1 MYMRDQ
7 HRGPT
12 GFLPSAATTVQSLQL
27 GPVEVRH
34 IRAHRPTDD
43 PAAGYRDPGEDLVWA
58 FTLNGSIS
66 VFEGKSDHETPVGSM
81 SMSQVARLRAFRH
94 TPDFD
99 SISIRLARSS
109 VGLSSAA
116 VSAMTYVAFPG
127 REGLPLVL
135 LSMAREALRNHGS
148 LGDAS
153 RAGIA
158 QSLVDLT
165 SAFADDFLGRHT
177 APERQQ
183 RNLVVRADRF
193 MSLYSGNP
201 GIGPEAVAE
210 ALGVSLRVLQ
220 KAYQAEGSTITAA
233 LLESRLARARMLLDR
248 EPGVVLVGHIGE
260 RAGFS
265 SPQRFS
271 KAFRARYGQSPRDW
285 RQERATGTP

>member
-1 MYMRDQ
+1 M
-7 HRGPT
+7 
-12 GFLPSAATTVQSLQL
+12 
-27 GPVEVRH
+27 
-34 IRAHRPTDD
+34 
-43 PAAGYRDPGEDLVWA
+43 WA
-58 FTLNGSIS
+58 FTLHGSIS

-99 SISIRLARSS
+99 SISIRLDRSS
-109 VGLSSAA
+109 VGLSSGA

-148 LGDAS
+148 LGEAS

-183 RNLVVRADRF
+183 RNLVARAERF

-201 GIGPEAVAE
+201 TVGPEDVAD

-271 KAFRARYGQSPRDW
+271 KAFRARFGQSPRDW
-285 RQERATGTP
+285 RQDRVTDAR